1 MKNVLESN
9 HAYLRDN
16 LRIDNQVAERLF
28 GWKPQLLADP
38 PYHEIRHLNECGKHS
53 DAFDKWYMYAISS
66 YTEDILKVFCECLKK
81 IAKKDAKFKLVEV
94 AEEILKKFEGD
105 FCCCVLIFI

>member
-1 MKNVLESN
+1 MT
-9 HAYLRDN
+9 
-16 LRIDNQVAERLF
+16 IDNPVAARLF

-38 PYHEIRHLNECGKHS
+38 PYHEIRHLNACGKHY
-53 DAFDKWYMYAISS
+53 DAFEEWYKFAKSS

-94 AEEILKKFEGD
+94 AEEILKKLEGD